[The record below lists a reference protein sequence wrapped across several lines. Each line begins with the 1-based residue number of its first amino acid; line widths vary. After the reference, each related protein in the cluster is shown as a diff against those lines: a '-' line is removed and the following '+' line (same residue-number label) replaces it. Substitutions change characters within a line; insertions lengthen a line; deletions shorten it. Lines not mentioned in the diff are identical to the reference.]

1 MAYEDA
7 YNPILAIGSPD
18 VRQYDDVAWAR
29 MAGQEI
35 ARIGAKQY
43 FDRAVAVVERF
54 LGHPFARYHVDRT
67 RKTFM
72 EQYTMCYVRDGDR
85 ADAGYNA
92 AMYLRE
98 ITAKNL
104 IKDAPEHAYRSR
116 RRVGWRPGRPV

>member
-1 MAYEDA
+1 MADEDA
-7 YNPILAIGSPD
+7 YNPILAIGAAD
-18 VRQYDDVAWAR
+18 VRTYDDQEWSR

-43 FDRAVAVVERF
+43 FERAVAVVERF
-54 LGHPFARYHVDRT
+54 LGHEFVRYHVERT

-72 EQYTMCYVRDGDR
+72 ETYTTCLRYGDR

-92 AMYLRE
+92 ALYLRE